1 MPDTKLRRIAKT
13 ALTDEIAERKG
24 HVETA
29 PSKLLQ
35 TTFFWTP
42 IFSLKNSNKYK
53 K

>member
-35 TTFFWTP
+35 STFFLNTTLL
-42 IFSLKNSNKYK
+42 SK
-53 K
+53 KFQQI